1 MFYDYYYNTN
11 ITLYKYMY
19 RVTSWWV
26 SYSAHTHT
34 SIQQDTVF
42 HSPKCRSQRYKETSL
57 HQVPLYSYISQTSM
71 HAKSN
76 KHRLVYLKILRNS
89 LLIVVWF
96 QDTQL
101 LRIPPPK
108 ERCSL
113 VQRRKERE
121 ASLRDGKHL
130 YCLVI
135 NHKFIEFLI
144 HR

>member
-1 MFYDYYYNTN
+1 MTITN
-11 ITLYKYMY
+11 ITVYKYMY
-19 RVTSWWV
+19 GVTSWRV

-34 SIQQDTVF
+34 LIQQDTVF
-42 HSPKCRSQRYKETSL
+42 HSPKCRSQRHKETSL

-76 KHRLVYLKILRNS
+76 KHSLVNLKILRNS

-96 QDTQL
+96 QDTQ

-121 ASLRDGKHL
+121 ASLRDGKNL
-130 YCLVI
+130 YCLVT
-135 NHKFIEFLI
+135 NNKFIEFSI
-144 HR
+144 HL